1 MTSSPT
7 LPLLCSL
14 SLNLRFLVF
23 SEGEGRTEKEGG
35 FWGLRGEETKDV
47 VGNESGVGN
56 FECFVG
62 KKEGMGAVAKFS
74 MF

>member
-1 MTSSPT
+1 M
-7 LPLLCSL
+7 
-14 SLNLRFLVF
+14 
-23 SEGEGRTEKEGG
+23 EEEGG
-35 FWGLRGEETKDV
+35 FWGLQVEETKDV

-62 KKEGMGAVAKFS
+62 KEEGMRAVAKFL